1 MNAGKPGR
9 GQQVGE
15 AALRLAGF
23 EGNTIE
29 QQLVLRN
36 PEQKSSIPLFRK
48 TLLQLI
54 PGDLE
59 LPLGPLVL
67 KTVQSDVLH
76 QDVQT
81 VNEGAG
87 GRGPVSLTCICR

>member
-1 MNAGKPGR
+1 MNAGEPCR
-9 GQQVGE
+9 SQEVGE
-15 AALRLAGF
+15 TALRLAGL

-36 PEQKSSIPLFRK
+36 SEQKGSIPLFGK
-48 TLLQLI
+48 TLLQFV

-59 LPLGPLVL
+59 LPRGPLVL
-67 KTVQSDVLH
+67 KTVQSDILH